1 MFRRFTKKR
10 LLVLASITALAVA
23 GIAYAFF
30 SSTGTGDGSGSVAN
44 PTTTSAITV
53 HGSTTG
59 DLVPGGAQT
68 VTFTADNSSGSP
80 LRLGTIHLVSVT
92 PDASHTACTQA
103 LGGFAMSDV
112 PVNADIPSG
121 NTNSVTPT
129 GSLTMGNTGNQ
140 DDCKDAD
147 LTLAFSTN

>member
-1 MFRRFTKKR
+1 MFRKFTRRR

-59 DLVPGGAQT
+59 DLVPGGSQT
-68 VTFTADNSSGSP
+68 VTFTADNGSGSP
-80 LRLGTIHLVSVT
+80 LRLGTIHLVSVA
-92 PDASHTACTQA
+92 PDASHSGCTN
-103 LGGFAMSDV
+103 GGFAMSDV

-121 NTNSVTPT
+121 NANSVTPT